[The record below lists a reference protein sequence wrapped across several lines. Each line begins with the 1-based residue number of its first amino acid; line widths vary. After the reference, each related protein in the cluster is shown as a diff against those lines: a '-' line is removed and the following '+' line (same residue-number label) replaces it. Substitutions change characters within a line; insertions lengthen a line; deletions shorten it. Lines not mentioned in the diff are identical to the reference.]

1 MEVGQE
7 NKVKKREADLLV
19 IEQAL
24 KTSKSSIRKAVQEVE
39 AFFMCE
45 NDKKASKIK
54 LKVTN
59 LKTTFIFYF
68 YCLFLITHLYFSAP
82 SSIFLNCFL
91 RCLFL

>member
-1 MEVGQE
+1 VEVGQE

-54 LKVTN
+54 LKV
-59 LKTTFIFYF
+59 
-68 YCLFLITHLYFSAP
+68 
-82 SSIFLNCFL
+82 
-91 RCLFL
+91 